1 MKTKECR
8 YCCEIK
14 TIYEFT
20 RNQKSKDGLCHFC
33 KDCLMG
39 YRNYLRHQKEKIK
52 IEDKTKE
59 YKIENNEYVISFE

>member
-1 MKTKECR
+1 
-8 YCCEIK
+8 
-14 TIYEFT
+14 
-20 RNQKSKDGLCHFC
+20 
-33 KDCLMG
+33 MG